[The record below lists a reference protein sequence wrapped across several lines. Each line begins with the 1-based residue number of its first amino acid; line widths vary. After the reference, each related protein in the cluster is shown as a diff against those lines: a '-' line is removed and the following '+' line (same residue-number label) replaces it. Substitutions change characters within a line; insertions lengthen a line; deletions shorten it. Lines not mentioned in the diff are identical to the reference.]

1 MGKSAFKSEHER
13 AKWFDRRQ
21 CMSAIGCNQARFANY
36 WHPRFADDEVV
47 KHGRK
52 YFYLGSALLRV
63 FAEVENNPHKNHPG
77 KKAADE
83 TDPLLVGSDT
93 PALERY
99 RLAKAELSELEL
111 AEKRKQLVSLE
122 LLKET
127 WGPVVDVMRK
137 AIMTIEKDYGRDAG
151 EVIDD
156 AIDEACDVIDRVAGD
171 K

>member
-1 MGKSAFKSEHER
+1 MTNNHER
-13 AKWFDRRQ
+13 AKWVDRAQ
-21 CMSAIGCNQARFANY
+21 CEAMLQCNRARFNSY
-36 WHPRFADDEVV
+36 WRPRFQDSEILKDGN
-47 KHGRK
+47 KLYYR
-52 YFYLGSALLRV
+52 GSALLRIYADV
-63 FAEVENNPHKNHPG
+63 QNNPHKNHPG

-127 WGPVVDVMRK
+127 WGPVVDVMRR

-156 AIDEACDVIDRVAGD
+156 AIDEACDVIERVAGD

>member
-1 MGKSAFKSEHER
+1 MLKQNLDSEHER
-13 AKWFDRRQ
+13 AKWLDRRQ
-21 CMSAIGCNQARFANY
+21 CREAIGCNDARFGSF
-36 WHPRFADDEVV
+36 WHQRFADGDVT

-52 YFYLGSALLRV
+52 LYYRGSALLRIY
-63 FAEVENNPHKNHPG
+63 ADVENNPHKNHPG
-77 KKAADE
+77 KKATDE

-111 AEKRKQLVSLE
+111 AEKRKQLVSLD

-156 AIDEACDVIDRVAGD
+156 AIDEACDVIERVVGNE
-171 K
+171 